1 MFAQNKKKKNNKGK
15 NMQNKKTL
23 GRPNTLDTKN
33 VSVTLPQEMIKKID
47 QLPTNRSETIRLAL
61 EGYLKTK

>member
-1 MFAQNKKKKNNKGK
+1 MVLYTGLRKSKI
-15 NMQNKKTL
+15 MQNKKPL

-33 VSVTLPQEMIKKID
+33 VSVTVPKKMIKKID